1 MSEASW
7 SAFARRALASSAALR
22 ISFARNA
29 FRSGK
34 WVDMAKRCKKSADN
48 YLNFIYTCLSTIKA
62 LAKEDVA
69 LYADLIKAQRAEFV
83 QYTTNIAQM
92 LGSVVSYRP
101 TFCRAP
107 KRQGNSGHWRSEGSA
122 SSPVDTLPTRG
133 HATHSHRKAFK
144 HNDGRPK
151 TIASVHL

>member
-1 MSEASW
+1 MAKDHTPLGEA
-7 SAFARRALASSAALR
+7 
-22 ISFARNA
+22 ARNA

-83 QYTTNIAQM
+83 QYMTNIAQM
-92 LGSVVSYRP
+92 LGSVVP
-101 TFCRAP
+101 TNIL
-107 KRQGNSGHWRSEGSA
+107 Q
-122 SSPVDTLPTRG
+122 DTQATRKFG
-133 HATHSHRKAFK
+133 TLAE
-144 HNDGRPK
+144 
-151 TIASVHL
+151 